1 MDIEG
6 GKMRLLG
13 DLANSFRC
21 AGRGLWLAAQARNL
35 RIMLGVFLA
44 VILLAA
50 AYDVSVTRWAVL
62 LVCGSVVLA
71 TEVLNT
77 SIEALADYVQREY
90 DEDIRAIK
98 DLAAGAV
105 LLTAGLAG
113 AVGVIVFWPYVIY

>member
-1 MDIEG
+1 
-6 GKMRLLG
+6 MRFLG
-13 DLANSFRC
+13 NLANSFRC

-50 AYDVSVTRWAVL
+50 IYDVSLTRWAVL

-90 DEDIRAIK
+90 DEEIRTIK

-113 AVGVIVFWPYVIY
+113 AIGVIVFWPYVID